1 MKTSRVKIR
10 NTLNVETTKNLK
22 PRTTY
27 STPVTKNEKPQPFPA
42 LDQS

>member
-1 MKTSRVKIR
+1 MKTSRVKIT

-27 STPVTKNEKPQPFPA
+27 STPVTKNEKPQPFPS